1 MSTQPT
7 LNSIATD
14 VVGHYSHAAKNL
26 LAAYRTGAQRV
37 GGRFSGRYS
46 DFVVGNV
53 VRISER
59 ADQAVD
65 KVSAR
70 TLEGITTL
78 SDQTAWAKDL
88 MIVNALRTVNL
99 PAAKLS
105 QRIAAQV
112 DDVSRRLSERVAGA
126 KLPQAARTAVR
137 AAKAVPARR
146 AAKPARRAASKR

>member
-1 MSTQPT
+1 
-7 LNSIATD
+7 
-14 VVGHYSHAAKNL
+14 
-26 LAAYRTGAQRV
+26 
-37 GGRFSGRYS
+37 
-46 DFVVGNV
+46 
-53 VRISER
+53 
-59 ADQAVD
+59 
-65 KVSAR
+65 
-70 TLEGITTL
+70 
-78 SDQTAWAKDL
+78 

-137 AAKAVPARR
+137 AVKAKAKAVPARR